1 MSNLPKDRSN
11 KKKRYTFNKSIK
23 LQGFFLLLLF
33 VGSLSFGYGQS
44 EQSKDSLW
52 FKEGKVSVLLNQAT
66 FSEWLGGGTNN
77 FNGIVNL
84 DYKIQR
90 TQEAWDWT
98 TILDASLGFTKGES
112 SAFYKK
118 TVDHLELNSVL
129 ARVGDRPWG
138 FSTSFNLK
146 SQWIAGYVF
155 SEGDSGQEISTQTTS
170 FFSPLY
176 ARIGVGYTYKKSRS
190 FSLQVEPLAGRLIQV
205 ADRFTRDLGD
215 GETYFGVE
223 PNQQAR
229 WELGFSIAAQG
240 KWPLL
245 PNVILV
251 NKLNL
256 ISNYLRRL

>member
-1 MSNLPKDRSN
+1 VSNLPKDRSN

-215 GETYFGVE
+215 GETYFGVGAKSTSAMGIRIFDCC
-223 PNQQAR
+223 AR
-229 WELGFSIAAQG
+229 KMAFTTQCHSGQ
-240 KWPLL
+240 
-245 PNVILV
+245 
-251 NKLNL
+251 
-256 ISNYLRRL
+256 